1 MSIPVDDYNFHMNP
15 EVLDILRGVF
25 FWVMLVGVAG
35 GYISLRIAN
44 RNRDRAAFIEFPE
57 SPEKFLVRARIA
69 YAVFIVFLL
78 AMIGGLAI
86 VVFQILQISRPVF
99 PGTAAPTQTS
109 IPTPLTP
116 SPTATATIIARTAT
130 PVPTST
136 PTPAE
141 TEIPGIASQAR
152 VGNTGFEGV
161 NVRSGP
167 GLGNPVIAKLSPG
180 TIVGVFDEPPV
191 EADGYDWQHV
201 WIDETMDGWIAEDF
215 LIPVAPPGP

>member
-1 MSIPVDDYNFHMNP
+1 MNP

-25 FWVMLVGVAG
+25 FWVMLAGVVG

-57 SPEKFLVRARIA
+57 SPEKFLLRARIA

-78 AMIGGLAI
+78 AMIAGLAI
-86 VVFQILQISRPVF
+86 VVFQILQIYRPVF
-99 PGTAAPTQTS
+99 PGTTAPTQTS
-109 IPTPLTP
+109 VPTPFTP
-116 SPTATATIIARTAT
+116 SPTATATTIVRTAT

-141 TEIPGIASQAR
+141 TEIPAIAYQAT

-167 GLGNPVIAKLSPG
+167 GLDNPVVVKLKPG

-191 EADGYDWQHV
+191 AADGYNWLHV
-201 WIDETMDGWIAEDF
+201 WIDETMDGWIAEEF
-215 LIPVAPPGP
+215 LVPFATPIP

>member
-1 MSIPVDDYNFHMNP
+1 MNP

-25 FWVMLVGVAG
+25 FWVMLVGIAG
-35 GYISLRIAN
+35 GYISLRVAN

-57 SPEKFLVRARIA
+57 SPEKFLLRARIA

-86 VVFQILQISRPVF
+86 VVFQILQIYRPVF
-99 PGTAAPTQTS
+99 PGTAAPTLTA
-109 IPTPLTP
+109 IPVPLTP
-116 SPTATATIIARTAT
+116 SPTATATTIVRTAT

-141 TEIPGIASQAR
+141 TEVSGIAYQAK

-167 GLGNPVIAKLSPG
+167 GLDNPVVAKLSPG
-180 TIVGVFDEPPV
+180 AIVGVFDEPPV
-191 EADGYDWQHV
+191 AADGYSWQHV
-201 WIDETMDGWIAEDF
+201 RIDETMVGWIAEDF
-215 LIPVAPPGP
+215 LVPVPTPGP